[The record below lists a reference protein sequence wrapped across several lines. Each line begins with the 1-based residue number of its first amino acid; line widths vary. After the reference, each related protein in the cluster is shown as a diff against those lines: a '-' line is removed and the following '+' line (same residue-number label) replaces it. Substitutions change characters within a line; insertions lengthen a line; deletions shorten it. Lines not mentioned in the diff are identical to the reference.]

1 MKRLRK
7 LLNVVVVV
15 SLVLALLPLSGCG
28 REEES
33 DAVVL
38 RVSNWEEYIDE
49 GDWGEDEVI
58 DLDNG
63 DIIGIN

>member
-28 REEES
+28 REEE
-33 DAVVL
+33 
-38 RVSNWEEYIDE
+38 
-49 GDWGEDEVI
+49 
-58 DLDNG
+58 
-63 DIIGIN
+63 